1 MLADQGALLA
11 IFLSLLGLLM
21 VLVTD
26 THHVM
31 LLAIADS
38 YTLFEPGVV
47 PPFGDFAD
55 MVSRVVRQL
64 PAGNSDRGA
73 VHRRG
78 GDLLHRARPARADD
92 AAAAGVLCP
101 HWIGRASCR
110 DR

>member
-55 MVSRVVRQL
+55 MMSRVVADSFRLGIQIEAPFLVVAVIFFTGPGLL
-64 PAGNSDRGA
+64 PRMIPHMTNGQPTSGERVFKDR
-73 VHRRG
+73 
-78 GDLLHRARPARADD
+78 
-92 AAAAGVLCP
+92 
-101 HWIGRASCR
+101 
-110 DR
+110 